1 MGERVESRYA
11 ELTEQQREFQA
22 LCRAFVDNEVIP
34 FIAANTERE
43 WHAPPAD
50 RSPRELLMAAD
61 RIGLREFGIP
71 PELGGIRVDALTQ
84 AVMIE
89 ELGRGDP
96 GFTVCISQNWKIT
109 TELARHASS
118 DLLETWMDRYKADPT
133 FLWAHCLTEP
143 RGASDRVLPYDAP
156 EANMQTRAV
165 QDGDEW
171 VLDGV
176 KHYVSNAGVADAF
189 IIFANTNPA
198 AGIRDGVS
206 NFLVPADTPG
216 LSIGRINEKV
226 GQRYNVNAEIVLQ
239 DCRVPAD
246 HLLVRDVALR
256 SNASYMTQGRVLN
269 AARALGVMQA
279 AFEKA
284 ARYVQETFQ
293 GGKLIIKHQVV
304 AARLADLA
312 TQIEAARSL
321 VHRAARAVDAGSEA
335 AQSLALMAKLHC
347 SQAVLDVTRGVLE
360 LHAGSGVMVGD
371 GVEKHFRDAA
381 IFPHTDGTADI
392 TRFKIIKALFPDTA
406 GMYAGPDAVFDPDG
420 RVEPAVI
427 GRSGGGTGVR

>member
-1 MGERVESRYA
+1 MDAAYA
-11 ELTEQQREFQA
+11 ELTDEQRDFQA
-22 LCRAFVDNEVIP
+22 LCRRFVDDKVIP
-34 FIAANTERE
+34 FVAANTSRE
-43 WHAPPAD
+43 WSAPAVE
-50 RSPRELLMAAD
+50 RSPRELLIEAD

-71 PELGGIRVDALTQ
+71 PEYGGIEVGTLSQ
-84 AVMIE
+84 AVMVE

-96 GFTVCISQNWKIT
+96 GFTVCIGQNWKIT
-109 TELARHASS
+109 KEFARHASGE
-118 DLLETWMDRYKADPT
+118 LLDTWMEAYRADPT

-156 EANMQTRAV
+156 EASMQTRAV
-165 QDGDEW
+165 PDGDEW

-198 AGIRDGVS
+198 AGVRDGVS

-216 LSIGRINEKV
+216 LSIGRINEKI
-226 GQRYNVNAEIVLQ
+226 GQRYNINAEIVLR
-239 DCRVPAD
+239 DCRVPAS

-256 SNASYMTQGRVLN
+256 RNVAYMQQGRVLN
-269 AARALGVMQA
+269 AARALGVMRA
-279 AFEKA
+279 AYEKA
-284 ARYVQETFQ
+284 VRYVQETFQ
-293 GGKLIIKHQVV
+293 GGKLIIKHQIV
-304 AARLADLA
+304 AGRLADVA
-312 TQIEAARSL
+312 TQIEAARAL
-321 VHRAARAVDAGSEA
+321 VHRAARAVDAGADDSQA
-335 AQSLALMAKLHC
+335 LALMAKLHC
-347 SQAVLDVTRGVLE
+347 SQVVLDVTRSVLE

-406 GMYAGPDAVFDPDG
+406 GLYAGPDAVFETDG
-420 RVEPAVI
+420 AVRPGTI
-427 GRSGGGTGVR
+427 GSAGP

>member
-1 MGERVESRYA
+1 MESRYA
-11 ELTEQQREFQA
+11 ELTDQQREFQA
-22 LCRAFVDNEVIP
+22 LCRAFVDGQVIP
-34 FIAANTERE
+34 FIAANSERE
-43 WHAPPAD
+43 WLAPPAE
-50 RSPRELLMAAD
+50 RSPRELLIEAD
-61 RIGLREFGIP
+61 RIGLRDFGIP
-71 PELGGIRVDALTQ
+71 PEFGGVEVDALTQ

-109 TELARHASS
+109 TEFARHAGA
-118 DLLETWMDRYKADPT
+118 DLLQTWMERYRGEPT

-156 EANMQTRAV
+156 EASMQTRAV
-165 QDGDEW
+165 EDGDEW
-171 VLDGV
+171 VLNGV

-189 IIFANTNPA
+189 IIFANTNPS
-198 AGIRDGVS
+198 AGVRDGVS

-239 DCRVPAD
+239 DCRVPGD

-256 SNASYMTQGRVLN
+256 RNAAYMMQGRVLN

-279 AFEKA
+279 AYEKA
-284 ARYVQETFQ
+284 ARYAQETFQ

-312 TQIEAARSL
+312 TQVEAARSL
-321 VHRAARAVDAGSEA
+321 VHRAARAVDAGSDD
-335 AQSLALMAKLHC
+335 AQALALMAKLHC

-392 TRFKIIKALFPDTA
+392 TRFKIVKALYPDTA
-406 GMYAGPDAVFDPDG
+406 GLYAGPDAVFGPG
-420 RVEPAVI
+420 GSAEPAVI
-427 GRSGGGTGVR
+427 RGEDPHAR